1 MAEKTQLLACLTAGG
16 LYHRTHWEP
25 NPGVQANGEGK
36 EDTSRE
42 TTFKKIKPSECVST
56 KFKAQSSR
64 ST

>member
-36 EDTSRE
+36 EPQEMRVRLLGQEGPLEKEMATHSNSR
-42 TTFKKIKPSECVST
+42 
-56 KFKAQSSR
+56 A
-64 ST
+64 

>member
-1 MAEKTQLLACLTAGG
+1 MAENTQLLGCLNAGG
-16 LYHRTHWEP
+16 LCHRTRWEP
-25 NPGVQANGEGK
+25 RGQANGEGK

-42 TTFKKIKPSECVST
+42 TTFKKIKPSECVSI